1 MAYPN
6 SAITTRALLQDYCL
20 RRLGHPVIEINVD
33 DEQISDRMDDALEY
47 FAEYHFDGVEK
58 VFLKH
63 KITQVDIDNEYIDMT
78 DPDSDVSGQEY
89 PDGGPVLSVRR
100 VLPVANFNAFQTG
113 FFNEEFQLRLNDL
126 NTFTGS
132 SLINWSM
139 SLSNFSMVDYLFTVN
154 PTVLFNRRQNKLFI
168 ETDWANKFDVDD
180 FLIVECYRILDPT
193 TNVEVYNDL
202 FLKKYCT
209 ALIKRQWG
217 ENLKK
222 FEGVQL
228 PGGVTLNGKTIY
240 DEAVEEITKIEEE
253 MNLKW
258 ELPPDGFYG

>member
-1 MAYPN
+1 MAYPD
-6 SAITTRALLQDYCL
+6 SAITTRTLLQDYCL

-33 DEQISDRMDDALEY
+33 DEQVSDRIDDALEF

-63 KITQVDIDNEYIDMT
+63 TITQDDIDNEYIAMS
-78 DPDSDVSGQEY
+78 DPADPV
-89 PDGGPVLSVRR
+89 GGPVIGIRR
-100 VLPVANFNAFQTG
+100 VLPVPNFNAFQTG
-113 FFNEEFQLRLNDL
+113 FFNEEFQLRLQDL

-139 SLSNFSMVDYLFTVN
+139 SLSNFSMVDYLFTVSA
-154 PTVLFNRRQNKLFI
+154 TTLFNRKQNKLFL
-168 ETDWANKFDVDD
+168 ETDWANKFDVGDI
-180 FLIVECYRILDPT
+180 LVIECYRMLDPT
-193 TNVEVYNDL
+193 QYTEVYNDV

-240 DEAVEEITKIEEE
+240 DEAVDEINKIEEE

-258 ELPPDGFYG
+258 ELPPDGFIA